1 MNLKIKIIFS
11 FIILFLS
18 ISLVNAKDIYYINE
32 NNVYLTKDEYD
43 FVVNMFYDGY
53 QHLMTIDDYNIIFE
67 NGNDSIQ
74 KIESRTIETF
84 NYSRVTYHETA
95 SKYFTI
101 KKSCSSNC
109 LITLVAEW
117 KKNPNVRSYDV
128 IGARLDGVN
137 LVSTPSTTAANTSSS
152 NTSLE
157 MVSDSNGFGISVK
170 LPTGGSNMM
179 VSQYFRVSTGGTV
192 YGSYQHA
199 AATISLANSKK
210 YSISS
215 SGFGGVFL
223 FQSSV
228 RDYYDGMGGVNIS
241 V

>member
-1 MNLKIKIIFS
+1 
-11 FIILFLS
+11 
-18 ISLVNAKDIYYINE
+18 
-32 NNVYLTKDEYD
+32 
-43 FVVNMFYDGY
+43 MFYDGY
-53 QHLMTIDDYNIIFE
+53 QNLMTIDDYNIIFE
-67 NGNDSIQ
+67 AGNNSIQ
-74 KIESRTIETF
+74 EIESKTIETF
-84 NYSRVTYHETA
+84 NYSRATYHETP

-117 KKNPNVRSYDV
+117 KNNPNVRSYDV
-128 IGARLDGVN
+128 IGAYLDGVE
-137 LVSTPSTTAANTSSS
+137 LMSTPSTTAANTSSS

-157 MVSDSNGFGISVK
+157 MVSDLNGFGISVK
-170 LPTGGSNMM
+170 LPTGGNNMM

-199 AATISLANSKK
+199 TATISLANSKK
-210 YSISS
+210 YSISRN
-215 SGFGGVFL
+215 GFGGVFL

-228 RDYYDGMGGVNIS
+228 RDYYDAMGGVEID